1 MGLGV
6 CPPPCKQQPHFSGE
20 SPRLGC
26 STPCLPK
33 NAPSTPAAPPASPKT
48 PPAAAPLAPPRS
60 SECPHGQRSA
70 AQARLSDG
78 EQVTFSS
85 VQRGGKRKGE
95 KNKKIKKIDLQA
107 VL

>member
-33 NAPSTPAAPPASPKT
+33 NAPSTPAA
-48 PPAAAPLAPPRS
+48 APLAPPRS

-78 EQVTFSS
+78 EQVRFSS